1 VTYETIQG
9 TSVNV
14 SMLSTSTSCINYNEF
29 IETTA
34 LLNHRFLLFSV
45 HVGELDALLILFL
58 DEASFYLNGQNNN
71 TGQKTCFL
79 YPLFN
84 KNQAA

>member
-1 VTYETIQG
+1 
-9 TSVNV
+9 
-14 SMLSTSTSCINYNEF
+14 MLSTSTSCINYNEF

-34 LLNHRFLLFSV
+34 LLNHRFLLLSV
-45 HVGELDALLILFL
+45 HIGELDAMLILFL

-71 TGQKTCFL
+71 TEQKTCFL

-84 KNQAA
+84 KYQAA